1 MSKQQPGEQGDLF
14 SCGAEDTDN
23 SFLCSVWKHL
33 SQPACSS
40 GLVTARAVC
49 LGRCG
54 CVKDVGR
61 KWSECDMIP
70 LFVEL

>member
-23 SFLCSVWKHL
+23 SFLCSVWKNL

-61 KWSECDMIP
+61 K
-70 LFVEL
+70 